1 MYIPGDKT
9 ICPIGDIIIYI
20 LVYGLQY
27 GTKYNSMTSLQ
38 ASRTSAYG
46 SSTVSASLGATAMP
60 LKERLIGD
68 PAAEICVQTFLKGE
82 PITTLAKGRV
92 YVVVFW
98 AIWCAPCKAAIP
110 HLTALQLRHPQVP
123 VIGVAVDWTDLG
135 EIAAFVRDQGDA
147 IGYRIAAD
155 LPLSPGERQGTM
167 GRTWCRAAYNTA
179 VPTAFIIDCDGRIA
193 WIGDPLESDDPLAAV
208 VEGRWDLAAAR
219 EKLEAVLQRDKVRE
233 LRRLEETVE
242 RHLAAGDRTG
252 LLQAYDAAFAADPGL
267 EPLRGLDKFALL
279 LATRHAAALDYARHL
294 IGAVVV
300 DQIEPLIRLGTML
313 AKAAEQGTPA
323 PDRPPAAAFST
334 LVPLIYRFSTMLAEA
349 AEQGTASPD
358 WPPAAANL
366 ALSAF
371 TRAEALFGEGTDTI
385 TRVILADTAAR
396 ALLVVGRTAEA
407 ADRARAAR
415 ALAPAAFAL
424 EPDIDLAATISQ
436 LDQLVAHCDAAA
448 GRRDGATCRLDEA

>member
-1 MYIPGDKT
+1 
-9 ICPIGDIIIYI
+9 
-20 LVYGLQY
+20 
-27 GTKYNSMTSLQ
+27 
-38 ASRTSAYG
+38 
-46 SSTVSASLGATAMP
+46 MP

-68 PAAEICVQTFLKGE
+68 PAAEIRVQTFLKGE

-167 GRTWCRAAYNTA
+167 GRTWCQAAYNTA
-179 VPTAFIIDCDGRIA
+179 VPTAFIIDRDGRIA

-219 EKLEAVLQRDKVRE
+219 EKQEAVLQRDKVRE
-233 LRRLEETVE
+233 LRRLEETIE

-252 LLQAYDAAFAADPGL
+252 LLQAYDVAFAADPGL

-294 IGAVVV
+294 IGVVV
-300 DQIEPLIRLGTML
+300 ADQIGPLIRLGTML

-323 PDRPPAAAFST
+323 PDR
-334 LVPLIYRFSTMLAEA
+334 
-349 AEQGTASPD
+349 
-358 WPPAAANL
+358 PPAAANL